1 MNKSQRM
8 LKCKSST
15 DANKLAGSIYSA
27 YKNAPDEEIVLRVI
41 GAGSLNQAVKAVI
54 ISNKYFVKKG
64 LVVDLHPSFQEIPDN
79 NVTSIELRVIFREV

>member
-1 MNKSQRM
+1 MDKAQRI

-27 YKNAPDEEIVLRVI
+27 YKNSPTDEIFLRVI
-41 GAGSLNQAVKAVI
+41 GAGSLNQAIKAVI

-64 LVVDLHPSFQEIPDN
+64 FVVDVHPSFQEVSDI
-79 NVTSIELRVIFREV
+79 TSIELKIILRNA